1 MTILILANYANGL
14 FLFRKELV
22 ESFMKAGHRVI
33 VSVPFDE
40 NVHKLRDMNVEL
52 VNTHLERHGMN
63 PLKDLK
69 LFASYIKIMKKIR
82 PDAVLTYTIKPNIYG
97 ASAAKFLRIPYI
109 CNVTGLGTAIEG
121 GGMLS
126 KVLVKMYS
134 FSMNRA
140 KKVFFQNERNL
151 EFMKKMGVATKNAAL
166 LPGSGVNLTEH
177 PFREYPAEE
186 GGIHFLAVIRIMR
199 DKGIGEYL
207 EAAEMIAS
215 EDRNVFFDL
224 VGEYEEDE
232 REKYEFKILDLEK
245 RGIIKYH
252 GHLDSVEPVMTQ
264 SHVIVH
270 PSYHEG
276 LSNVLLEAGACGRP
290 VLATDVNGCK
300 ETFEEGV
307 TGIGFKP
314 GDSKALADAIRKI
327 LALSENDR
335 KEMGRKARSFIEKN
349 YDRKIVISTYE
360 QTLAEL

>member
-1 MTILILANYANGL
+1 MKIAIRMDDITPAMDLEKFDRFKAILDKHGIKPLIGVVPECKDEKLNL
-14 FLFRKELV
+14 SEPIEDFWKFVKELQKSGWV
-22 ESFMKAGHRVI
+22 IAMHGFNHVYTTKEAGVFPI
-33 VSVPFDE
+33 GGKSEF
-40 NVHKLRDMNVEL
+40 
-52 VNTHLERHGMN
+52 
-63 PLKDLK
+63 
-69 LFASYIKIMKKIR
+69 
-82 PDAVLTYTIKPNIYG
+82 
-97 ASAAKFLRIPYI
+97 
-109 CNVTGLGTAIEG
+109 TAIEG

-232 REKYEFKILDLEK
+232 REKYESKILDLEK
-245 RGIIKYH
+245 RGIIKRR
-252 GHLDSVEPVMTQ
+252 
-264 SHVIVH
+264 
-270 PSYHEG
+270 
-276 LSNVLLEAGACGRP
+276 A
-290 VLATDVNGCK
+290 
-300 ETFEEGV
+300 
-307 TGIGFKP
+307 
-314 GDSKALADAIRKI
+314 
-327 LALSENDR
+327 
-335 KEMGRKARSFIEKN
+335 
-349 YDRKIVISTYE
+349 
-360 QTLAEL
+360 